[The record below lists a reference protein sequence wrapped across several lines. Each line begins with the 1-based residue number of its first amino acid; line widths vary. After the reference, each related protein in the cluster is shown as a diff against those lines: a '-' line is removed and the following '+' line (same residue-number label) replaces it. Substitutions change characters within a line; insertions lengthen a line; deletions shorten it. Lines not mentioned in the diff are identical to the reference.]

1 MVEWT
6 WIAGFIPAV
15 IIGIIVISNPISTA
29 AIFIGLTEKM
39 TKEEKKEVARTAVRY
54 AVMILVF
61 FALTG
66 MLLFQLFGFT
76 VGAFRIAG
84 GVILF
89 TTAVAMLNPRPAE
102 EEAAESA
109 ENIALMPICIPFIA
123 GPGTIVT
130 VILYMSEATA
140 AGEVYDW
147 MTAFVG
153 YIGVFIGIGATVFV
167 SWLVMDKSEAIDNRL
182 GEGRA
187 IVTRLMGLIVMAI
200 AIQFIINGIKDV
212 TPEFVKIV
220 DETRQ
225 MLMLLW
231 Y

>member
-6 WIAGFIPAV
+6 WVAGFVPAV

-39 TKEEKKEVARTAVRY
+39 TKEEKKVVARTAVRY

-140 AGEVYDW
+140 ASEAYDW
-147 MTAFVG
+147 MTAIVG

-212 TPEFVKIV
+212 TPEFVRIV
-220 DETRQ
+220 DEARQ
-225 MLMLLW
+225 VLMLLW